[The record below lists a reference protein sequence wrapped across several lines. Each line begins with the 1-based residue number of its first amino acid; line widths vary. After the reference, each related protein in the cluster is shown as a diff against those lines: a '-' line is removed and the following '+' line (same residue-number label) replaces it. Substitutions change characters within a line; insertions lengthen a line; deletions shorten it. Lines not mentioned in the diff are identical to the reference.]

1 MKKDAQCSARIFG
14 GSSYRGRPCSKPATV
29 AGPDGRRW
37 CTTHD
42 PEAKKRRAA
51 AREAKWRAES
61 AARANDWDRDTS
73 IHEIA
78 EAALAWRKGFVT
90 HPGGTTGALA
100 KLSKLTAAHLKR
112 WPNS

>member
-1 MKKDAQCSARIFG
+1 MKKDVQCSARIFG

-37 CTTHD
+37 CATHD

-61 AARANDWDRDTS
+61 VARANDWDRDTS

-78 EAALAWRKGFVT
+78 EAALAWRKT
-90 HPGGTTGALA
+90 PGALDSHD
-100 KLSKLTAAHLKR
+100 KLKQLVMLADAHLKR
-112 WPNS
+112 WSNS